1 MRTFR
6 LAISFL
12 SIFPVYGNQV
22 AGEKEMA
29 RSLFYYSLVGFL
41 LGSILVLGA
50 FLGERMSLGLA
61 GDVLIVVLWIII
73 TGGLHLD
80 GLMDTADGLF
90 SGRDRL
96 RKLEIMKDSRVGAM
110 GAIALV
116 SLLLL
121 KVAFLGLL
129 PYPMKYW
136 VLLSAPALGRAM
148 MTYPIVFHP
157 YARPQ
162 PGLGRSFGDQASR
175 WVFPFVL
182 LLALGGGYLA
192 GGVKMVAWMLIT
204 AVLGVLI
211 AIRIRGVLGGHTG
224 DTYGFL
230 CEVTETILII
240 VAGLAMHW

>member
-12 SIFPVYGNQV
+12 SIFPVYGKRV
-22 AGEKEMA
+22 AGEQEMA
-29 RSLFYYSLVGFL
+29 RSLFYYPLVGFL
-41 LGSILVLGA
+41 LGGFLVLA
-50 FLGERMSLGLA
+50 AYLGERMSLGLA
-61 GDVLIVVLWIII
+61 GDVLVVVLWIIL

-80 GLMDTADGLF
+80 GVMDTSDGIF

-96 RKLEIMKDSRVGAM
+96 RKLEIMKDSRIGAM
-110 GAIALV
+110 GAIALIA
-116 SLLLL
+116 LLLL

-129 PYPMKYW
+129 PYPVKYW

-175 WVFPFVL
+175 WVFPV
-182 LLALGGGYLA
+182 ALIIAVGGGYLA
-192 GGVKMVAWMLIT
+192 GGVKMDIWMLLT
-204 AVLGVLI
+204 GLLAVLA
-211 AIRIRGVLGGHTG
+211 AIRIRVVLGGHTG

-230 CEVTETILII
+230 CELTETMFII
-240 VAGLAMHW
+240 IAGLAMH